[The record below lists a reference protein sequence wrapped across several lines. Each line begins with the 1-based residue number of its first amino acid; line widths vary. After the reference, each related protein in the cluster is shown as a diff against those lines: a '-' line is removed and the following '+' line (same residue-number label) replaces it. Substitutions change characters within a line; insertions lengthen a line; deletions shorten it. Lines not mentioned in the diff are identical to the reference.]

1 VRLLRLLS
9 TLPLRIRSLFRRNQ
23 VEQELD
29 DEFRDH
35 VERRIEADIA
45 KGMSADDARYAAM
58 RAMGGLE
65 QRKEECRDMRGT
77 QLIDQFLQDIR
88 YAWRSLVQS
97 PGFFAITLVS
107 LALGIGANTAIFSI
121 VDHVLFRRLPL
132 PQPDRLYSLQR
143 VTPDGASGSFP
154 YPAFAQFRAR
164 SSGLPGVVGFAHRQ
178 ARLDVGG
185 QRVEGVVQLAS
196 DGYFSILDVKP
207 ALGRTFTIGT
217 NASEPEAVLSDRASR
232 RWFGSAPLAAGQNLT
247 LNGTNFTVVGVMPR
261 GFTGVSLDYDVDVW
275 LPITA
280 QPRVEADSLLASSGI
295 NWVELLVRLQPD
307 VSEQEAAAAAKVVYA
322 RYLHSVEGTGTPR
335 QTLQLV
341 SAARPVSGARDAA
354 SQPLLILMALVGL
367 VLLIACANI
376 ANLLLARAAA
386 RAREFTV
393 RAALGAGRARLT
405 RQLLTE
411 SLLLSLL
418 GGAAGLLVAYFATA
432 LLVDQLSRG
441 AFLNAGIPA
450 ALAFTPDLRV
460 LTFTLALSI
469 GVGILFGMRPA
480 VAATKVDLTSALR
493 SHNGA
498 PHAGRRTLR
507 RILVMSQLAVSFLL
521 LVTAG
526 LLIHS
531 FQNVATADLGYDP
544 ENVVQLEL
552 RAPQQGH
559 TEVQLR
565 ELSARVLAALEA
577 TPGVE
582 AASLSVPGLLQ
593 RGTFQT
599 SLQPE
604 PQGGVFRVHGCAV
617 TPGFFS
623 TNRIALRNGRS
634 FTARDN
640 ADASKVVVLSETA
653 ARSLFPNQDPTGK
666 HVRLYGSPAAVE
678 IIGVASDIK
687 LHSVLETPLVSA
699 YVPLEQMPTAAQ
711 IARSSAFQVR
721 VTGSAAAMLPVLRR
735 VVGSVD
741 QSLGVEVQLLNARVE
756 QSALL
761 PKVAAWVTGLFG
773 FLGLL
778 LMSIGVYGLLS
789 YLVVQRT
796 AEIGIRVALGARRG
810 EVLWMVWRELMGP
823 VATGVGLGLAAAL
836 ASTRVLG
843 GFLFGLT
850 ATDPWTLVAAT
861 AALVAVA
868 TLAGLVPA
876 RRAARVDPIEALRHE

>member
-1 VRLLRLLS
+1 VRLLRRLS
-9 TLPLRIRSLFRRNQ
+9 TLPLRIRSLLRRSE
-23 VEQELD
+23 VEHELD

-35 VERRIEADIA
+35 VERRIEADVA
-45 KGMSADDARYAAM
+45 KGMTADEARYAAM
-58 RAMGGLE
+58 RAMGGID

-97 PGFFAITLVS
+97 PGFFAIALVS

-121 VDHVLFRRLPL
+121 VDYVLFRKLSLPE
-132 PQPDRLYSLQR
+132 PDRLYSLQR
-143 VTPDGASGSFP
+143 VTPDGVSGSFP
-154 YPAFAQFRAR
+154 YPAFAQFREE
-164 SSGLPGVVGFAHRQ
+164 SSGLAGVVGFAHRQ

-185 QRVEGVVQLAS
+185 QTVEGVIQLAS
-196 DGYFSILDVKP
+196 DEYFSVLDVKP
-207 ALGRTFTIGT
+207 AVGRTFTIAT
-217 NASEPEAVLSDRASR
+217 TASEPEAVLSDRASR
-232 RWFGSAPLAAGQNLT
+232 RWFGGVPLAAGQNLT
-247 LNGTNFTVVGVMPR
+247 INGTNFTVVGVMPR

-280 QPRVEADSLLASSGI
+280 QPRVEADSLLASTGM
-295 NWVELLVRLQPD
+295 NWVELLVRLQPG

-322 RYLHSVEGTGTPR
+322 RYLHPVEGAGPPR

-341 SAARPVSGARDAA
+341 SAARPVSGARDVAA
-354 SQPLLILMALVGL
+354 QPLLLLMALVAL

-376 ANLLLARAAA
+376 ANLLVARATA

-432 LLVDQLSRG
+432 LLVEQLSRG

-493 SHNGA
+493 THSGRD
-498 PHAGRRTLR
+498 AGRRTLR
-507 RILVMSQLAVSFLL
+507 RILVMSQMAVSLLL

-526 LLIHS
+526 LLIRS

-552 RAPQQGH
+552 RVPQQGQ

-565 ELSARVLAALEA
+565 ELSARILAALEA
-577 TPGVE
+577 TPGVQ

-599 SLQPE
+599 SLQAE
-604 PQGGVFRVHGCAV
+604 PQGRVFSVHGSAV
-617 TPGFFS
+617 TPAFFS

-634 FTARDN
+634 FTTRDN

-653 ARSLFPNQDPTGK
+653 AQSLFPNQDPTGK
-666 HVRLYGSPAAVE
+666 YVRLYGSPVAVE
-678 IIGVASDIK
+678 IIGVARDIK
-687 LHSVLETPLVSA
+687 LHSVLETPLVIA
-699 YVPLEQMPTAAQ
+699 YVPIEQMPTAAQ
-711 IARSSAFQVR
+711 TARSSAFQVR
-721 VTGSAAAMLPVLRR
+721 VTGNASAMLPMLRR

-741 QSLGVEVQLLNARVE
+741 QSLGVEVQILNARVA

-761 PKVAAWVTGLFG
+761 PKIAAWVTGLFG

-823 VATGVGLGLAAAL
+823 VAAGVGVGLAAAL
-836 ASTRVLG
+836 ASTRLLG

-850 ATDPWTLVAAT
+850 AADPWTLVTAT

-876 RRAARVDPIEALRHE
+876 RRAARVDPLEALRHE

>member
-1 VRLLRLLS
+1 VRLLRLVS
-9 TLPLRIRSLFRRNQ
+9 ALPLRLRSLFRRDR

-35 VERRIEADIA
+35 IERRVEAEVA
-45 KGMSADDARYAAM
+45 KGVPTDEARYAAL

-77 QLIDQFLQDIR
+77 QLIDQFLQDLR
-88 YAWRSLVQS
+88 YAWRSLLKS
-97 PGFFAITLVS
+97 PGFLAIALAS
-107 LALGIGANTAIFSI
+107 LALGIGANTAVFSI
-121 VDHVLFRRLPL
+121 VDHVLFRKLSIPE
-132 PQPDRLYSLQR
+132 PDRLYSLQR
-143 VTPDGASGSFP
+143 VTPDGTSGSFS
-154 YPAFAQFRAR
+154 YPAFAQFRETA
-164 SSGLPGVVGFAHRQ
+164 SGLRGVVGFAHRQ

-185 QRVEGVVQLAS
+185 QTVEGIVQLAS
-196 DGYFSILDVKP
+196 DNYFSILNVRP
-207 ALGRTFTIGT
+207 ALGRTFTIGAT
-217 NASEPEAVLSDRASR
+217 AAEPEAVLSERASR
-232 RWFGSAPLAAGQNLT
+232 RWFGDAPLAMGQNLT
-247 LNGTNFTVVGVMPR
+247 LNGTNFTVVGVMH
-261 GFTGVSLDYDVDVW
+261 GTFTGVSLDYDVDVW

-280 QPRVEADSLLASSGI
+280 ESRVEADSLLGSTGI
-295 NWVELLVRLQPD
+295 NWVEILMRLQPG
-307 VSEQEAAAAAKVVYA
+307 VSKEEAAAAANVAYA
-322 RYLHSVEGTGTPR
+322 RYLRSVEATGTPR

-354 SQPLLILMALVGL
+354 SQPLLILMTLVVL

-376 ANLLLARAAA
+376 ANLLVARATA
-386 RAREFTV
+386 RSREFTV

-418 GGAAGLLVAYFATA
+418 GGTAGLLVAHFGIA
-432 LLVDQLSRG
+432 LLVEELSRG

-480 VAATKVDLTSALR
+480 VAATKVDLTSPLR
-493 SHNGA
+493 SHA
-498 PHAGRRTLR
+498 QSPAAGRRTLR
-507 RILVMSQLAVSFLL
+507 RILVISQLAVSLLL

-544 ENVVQLEL
+544 ENVVQLGL
-552 RAPQQGH
+552 RAPQEGQ

-565 ELSARVLAALEA
+565 ELSTRVLTALEA
-577 TPGVE
+577 TPGIE
-582 AASLSVPGLLQ
+582 GASLSVPGLLQ
-593 RGTFQT
+593 PGTFQT
-599 SLQPE
+599 SLQAEPE
-604 PQGGVFRVHGCAV
+604 GRAFRVHGCAV

-623 TNRIALRNGRS
+623 TNRIALRRGRS

-640 ADASKVVVLSETA
+640 ADAPKVAVLSESA
-653 ARSLFPNQDPTGK
+653 ARSLFPDQDPTGK
-666 HVRLYGSPAAVE
+666 HVRLYGSPAPVE
-678 IIGVASDIK
+678 IVGIASDIK
-687 LHSVLETPLVSA
+687 LHSVLETPLLIA
-699 YVPLEQMPTAAQ
+699 YVPIEQMPAAAQ
-711 IARSSAFQVR
+711 IARSSALQLRVIGS
-721 VTGSAAAMLPVLRR
+721 VTGILPTLRR

-741 QSLGVEVQLLNARVE
+741 QSLGVEMQPLKARVE

-761 PKVAAWVTGLFG
+761 PKIAAWTTGLFG
-773 FLGLL
+773 LLGLL

-836 ASTRVLG
+836 ASTRALG

-850 ATDPWTLVAAT
+850 ATDPWTLVTAT
-861 AALVAVA
+861 AALVVVA

>member
-1 VRLLRLLS
+1 MRLLRLLS

-35 VERRIEADIA
+35 VERRIEVDIA
-45 KGMSADDARYAAM
+45 KGMSADEARYAAM

-77 QLIDQFLQDIR
+77 QLIDQFLQDVR
-88 YAWRSLVQS
+88 YAWRSLLRS
-97 PGFFAITLVS
+97 PGFVAVTVVS

-121 VDHVLFRRLPL
+121 VDHVLFRKLPL
-132 PQPDRLYSLQR
+132 PEPDRLYSLQR

-154 YPAFAQFRAR
+154 YPAFERFRER
-164 SSGLPGVVGFAHRQ
+164 SSGIPGLVGFAHRQ

-185 QRVEGVVQLAS
+185 QTVDAVVQLAS
-196 DGYFSILDVKP
+196 DEYFAVLEVKP
-207 ALGRTFTIGT
+207 ALGRTFAIGT
-217 NASEPEAVLSDRASR
+217 TASEPEAVLSDRASR
-232 RWFGSAPLAAGQNLT
+232 RWFGGAPVAAGQHLT
-247 LNGTNFTVVGVMPR
+247 LNGTTFTVVGVMPR

-280 QPRVEADSLLASSGI
+280 QPRVEADALLASTGI
-295 NWVELLVRLQPD
+295 NWVELLMRLQPG

-322 RYLHSVEGTGTPR
+322 RYLHTVEESGSSR

-354 SQPLLILMALVGL
+354 SQPLLILMALVAL

-376 ANLLLARAAA
+376 ANLLVARAAA

-418 GGAAGLLVAYFATA
+418 GGTAGLLVAYFATA
-432 LLVDQLSRG
+432 VLVEQLSRG
-441 AFLNAGIPA
+441 AFLNAGVPA
-450 ALAFTPDLRV
+450 ALAFMPDLRV

-493 SHNGA
+493 SQTGG
-498 PHAGRRTLR
+498 PFAGRRTLR
-507 RILVMSQLAVSFLL
+507 RILVMSQLAVSLLL

-544 ENVVQLEL
+544 ENVVHLEL

-582 AASLSVPGLLQ
+582 VASLSVPGLLQ

-599 SLQPE
+599 SLQAE
-604 PQGGVFRVHGCAV
+604 PGRVFRVHGCAV

-634 FTARDN
+634 FTVHDS

-678 IIGVASDIK
+678 VIGVASDIK
-687 LHSVLETPLVSA
+687 LHSVLETPLVIA
-699 YVPLEQMPTAAQ
+699 YIPIEQMPIAAQ

-721 VTGSAAAMLPVLRR
+721 VTGSAAAMLPTLRR

-741 QSLGVEVQLLNARVE
+741 QSVGVEVQLLNARVE

-761 PKVAAWVTGLFG
+761 PKIAAWVTGLFG

-876 RRAARVDPIEALRHE
+876 RRAARVEPIEALRHE